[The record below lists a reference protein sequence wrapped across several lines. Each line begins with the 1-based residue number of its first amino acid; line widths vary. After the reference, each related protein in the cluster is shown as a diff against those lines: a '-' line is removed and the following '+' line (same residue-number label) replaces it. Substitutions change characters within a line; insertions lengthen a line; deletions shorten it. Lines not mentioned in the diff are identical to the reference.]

1 MVDLTST
8 NEDQRASLF
17 IKTVPH
23 PQQFHTLTVP
33 IINTMFVPPLP
44 TIPWK
49 ITFMVSLARQEGE
62 HKIIL
67 NDCLWNVAIQKWFS
81 VCHGWIGNHYVEVG
95 YNMTIDVD
103 SIIGCEKILDAIVI
117 REFVSKLMTVG
128 DDDKSVSVKNDI
140 LDKAKRLL
148 GLYLSARQAQE
159 LVKELSLNT
168 NRFNQL
174 RQDAFRIVKHPSFH
188 FYRSYL

>member
-23 PQQFHTLTVP
+23 LQQFHTLTVP

-67 NDCLWNVAIQKWFS
+67 ND
-81 VCHGWIGNHYVEVG
+81 
-95 YNMTIDVD
+95 
-103 SIIGCEKILDAIVI
+103 
-117 REFVSKLMTVG
+117 
-128 DDDKSVSVKNDI
+128 
-140 LDKAKRLL
+140 
-148 GLYLSARQAQE
+148 
-159 LVKELSLNT
+159 
-168 NRFNQL
+168 
-174 RQDAFRIVKHPSFH
+174 
-188 FYRSYL
+188 